1 MSGMGLGTGFLI
13 VERWADEWVGGWVVS
28 FSRPWDERYGMW
40 VGVVVCLE
48 RSWCGEGVYD

>member
-48 RSWCGEGVYD
+48 RFGCERGGV